1 MEPENPY
8 GKYIEGRDAIVLMG
22 QTPDRIKALVEG
34 WPAANLRRSYA
45 PGKWEARQILLHLAQ
60 VEVALANRIW
70 MALTAPDYVVQP
82 FDQDAW
88 VNAEPVPEGLAALQ
102 AYYALRQLTLACA
115 RSLTPERRAH
125 TFTHPERGTIS
136 VNWLLVML
144 AGHDIHHLRQLE
156 TI

>member
-8 GKYIEGRDAIVLMG
+8 GKYIEGRDPIVLMG
-22 QTPDRIKALVEG
+22 QTPDRIKTLVEN

-45 PGKWEARQILLHLAQ
+45 PGKWEARQILLHLAH
-60 VEVALANRIW
+60 VELALANRVR
-70 MALTAPDYVVQP
+70 MALSAPDYVVQP
-82 FDQDAW
+82 FDQDEW
-88 VNAEPVPEGLAALQ
+88 MKTEPVPDGLASLHV
-102 AYYALRQLTLACA
+102 YYGLRQLTLACA
-115 RSLTPERRAH
+115 RNLTAERRAH

-136 VNWLLVML
+136 VNWLFVML